1 MSNEQRP
8 LFSVGE
14 RVKLVSKNY
23 PECNG
28 EYIVERILGLGDK
41 FTCRITGKS
50 TTRSELN
57 KCAFGYLLDLPYL
70 KDGNVEHHWAET
82 SLRKIYDTGEYS
94 FDELMNVLKSPIV
107 VRPSKMGEPNLDN
120 IVTVKIRLE

>member
-14 RVKLVSKNY
+14 RVKLVSKSY

-28 EYIVERILGLGDK
+28 EYIVEKVLERGDE
-41 FTCRITGKS
+41 FACRISGIACRMS
-50 TTRSELN
+50 AASSGN
-57 KCAFGYLLDLPYL
+57 YSYLLDIPHKRNY
-70 KDGNVEHHWAET
+70 ETEESTWAES

-94 FDELMNVLKSPIV
+94 FDELMNVLKSPIT
-107 VRPSKMGEPNLDN
+107 DN
-120 IVTVKIRLE
+120 IQ

>member
-14 RVKLVSKNY
+14 RVKLVSVNY

-28 EYIVERILGLGDK
+28 VYHVEEVCEKDYDEFDN
-41 FTCRITGKS
+41 FTYAYVLTDDTGWKWS
-50 TTRSELN
+50 QL
-57 KCAFGYLLDLPYL
+57 
-70 KDGNVEHHWAET
+70 
-82 SLRKIYDTGEYS
+82 SLRKIYDSGEYS

-107 VRPSKMGEPNLDN
+107 VS
-120 IVTVKIRLE
+120 V